1 MRKQDLRKF
10 DIHLTTSI
18 LSSFCI
24 ASLAF
29 LIFWIFNFVTARD
42 LDVKFMLWISYA
54 LFFLIALIVYLATKQ
69 PTIVWELP
77 KAGELQSSETRYKLE
92 KGQSYIVKEKS
103 PVLFREVFKDA
114 TAHGKKGMFITRSN
128 PLLIKEKMKL
138 TNAFLLWLTEVEA
151 GNAINPLEIEELS
164 YAIKKYLKSA
174 KDSVIMLEGIEYL
187 INILPFNTVLHFL
200 QDLHDEIALYDGN
213 LLMSINPESL
223 KLQQLKLIEKEFSE
237 LNNAGSNKDGI

>member
-18 LSSFCI
+18 LSAFCI
-24 ASLAF
+24 ASLVF
-29 LIFWIFNFVTARD
+29 LMFWMFNFVTAKN
-42 LDVKFMLWISYA
+42 LDIKFMLWLSYA

-77 KAGELQSSETRYKLE
+77 KAGQQQTSEMKYKLE
-92 KGQSYIVKEKS
+92 KGQSYLVKEKK
-103 PVLFREVFKDA
+103 PILFREVFKEA
-114 TAHGKKGMFITRSN
+114 TEHGRRGMFITRSN
-128 PLLIKEKMKL
+128 PLLVKEKMKL

-151 GNAINPLEIEELS
+151 ANAINPLEIEELS

-174 KDSVIMLEGIEYL
+174 KDSVILLEGIEYL

-200 QDLHDEIALYDGN
+200 QDLHDEIAVYGGN

-223 KLQQLKLIEKEFSE
+223 KLQQLKLIEKEFGE
-237 LNNAGSNKDGI
+237 LNHAGAGKDGI